1 MFDERRRQE
10 ALEELGILDT
20 PRDERVDRV
29 ARLAREMFG
38 VPMVS
43 VSLIDRDRQWRKTEI
58 GLGGAEAPRQD
69 SFCDYTV
76 RQDRTVIIED
86 ASTTA
91 DFADNPF
98 VTGDPHLR
106 FYAGH
111 PLHAPGGEPIGTLCV
126 LDTVPHTLTEAQGA
140 LLRDLA
146 FWVQSELANDAEFD
160 HAAVIQR
167 ALRPRTHPEVDG
179 YTIAGGAASRGRLA
193 GDFYDL
199 SEHDGALRITLAD
212 AMGKG
217 TGPALVAATVRASLR
232 TAPDRTIV
240 EAVADADRLLEED
253 LADTSMFVTAVHAE
267 LQPVSGELQVIDAGH
282 SLAFVLREDGSWEH
296 LRSTSLPLGMG
307 IGLETAEVREPRLT
321 VLSPGDAFVCCSD
334 GLLDVLDPED
344 PFGHVARVL
353 STLGPDG
360 AIHEAVSL
368 ASDERATD
376 DITVVVVRRDR

>member
-29 ARLAREMFG
+29 ARLAKEMFG

-43 VSLIDRDRQWRKTEI
+43 VSLLDRDRQWRKTEI
-58 GLGGAEAPRQD
+58 GLGGSEAPRQD

-76 RQDRTVIIED
+76 SQDRTIVVED
-86 ASTTA
+86 ALTT
-91 DFADNPF
+91 DIFADNPF
-98 VTGDPHLR
+98 VVGDPHLR

-126 LDTVPHTLTEAQGA
+126 LDTVPHTLSEAQRG

-167 ALRPRTHPEVDG
+167 ALRPQTHPEIPG
-179 YTIAGGAASRGRLA
+179 YTIAGGAVSRGRLA

-199 SEHDGALRITLAD
+199 RMHRGALRITLAD

-217 TGPALVAATVRASLR
+217 TGPALVAASVRASLR
-232 TAPDRTIV
+232 TAPDRSIT
-240 EAVADADRLLEED
+240 EAIADADRLLEED
-253 LADTSMFVTAVHAE
+253 LADTAMFVTAVHAE
-267 LQPVSGELQVIDAGH
+267 LQPETGELQVIDAGH
-282 SLAFVLREDGSWEH
+282 SLAFILRADGSWEH

-307 IGLETAEVREPRLT
+307 MGLQPPEEREPRTTRLEK
-321 VLSPGDAFVCCSD
+321 GDAFVCCSD
-334 GLLDVLDPED
+334 GLLDVLDPDD
-344 PFGHVARVL
+344 PYAHVYRVL
-353 STLGPDG
+353 TTLGPDG
-360 AIHEAVSL
+360 AIREALSL

-376 DITVVVVRRDR
+376 DITVVVVRREP

>member
-29 ARLAREMFG
+29 ARLAKEMFG

-43 VSLIDRDRQWRKTEI
+43 VSLLDRDRQWRKSEI
-58 GLGGAEAPRQD
+58 GLGGSEAPRQD

-76 RQDRTVIIED
+76 SQDRTVIVED
-86 ASTTA
+86 ALATEI
-91 DFADNPF
+91 FADNPF
-98 VTGDPHLR
+98 VVGDPHLR

-126 LDTVPHTLTEAQGA
+126 LDTVPHTLSDAQRG

-146 FWVQSELANDAEFD
+146 FWVQSELANDAELD

-167 ALRPRTHPEVDG
+167 ALRPQDHPDVPG
-179 YTIAGGAASRGRLA
+179 YTIAGGAVSRGRLA

-199 SEHDGALRITLAD
+199 RIHDGRLRITLAD

-217 TGPALVAATVRASLR
+217 TGPALVAASVRASLR
-232 TAPDRTIV
+232 TAPDRTIT
-240 EAVADADRLLEED
+240 EAIADADRLLEED

-267 LQPVSGELQVIDAGH
+267 LQPETGDLQVIDAGH
-282 SLAFVLREDGSWEH
+282 SLAFILRADGSWEH

-307 IGLETAEVREPRLT
+307 MGLEPPEVREPRSTRLEK
-321 VLSPGDAFVCCSD
+321 GDAFVCCSD
-334 GLLDVLDPED
+334 GLLDVLDPDD
-344 PFGHVARVL
+344 PYAHVYRVL
-353 STLGPDG
+353 TALGPDG
-360 AIHEAVSL
+360 AIREALSL

-376 DITVVVVRRDR
+376 DITVVVVRREP

>member
-29 ARLAREMFG
+29 ARLAKEMFG

-58 GLGGAEAPRQD
+58 GLGGSEAPRQD

-86 ASTTA
+86 ATTT
-91 DFADNPF
+91 DIFADNPF
-98 VTGDPHLR
+98 VIGDPHLR

-126 LDTVPHTLTEAQGA
+126 LDTKPHTLTEAQLG

-146 FWVQSELANDAEFD
+146 FWVQAELANDAELD
-160 HAAVIQR
+160 HAAVIQS
-167 ALRPRTHPEVDG
+167 ALRPHRHPEVPG
-179 YTIAGGAASRGRLA
+179 YTIAGGAVSRGRLA

-199 SEHDGALRITLAD
+199 GIHRGALRITLAD

-217 TGPALVAATVRASLR
+217 TGPALIAASVRASLR
-232 TAPDRTIV
+232 TARDRSLA
-240 EAVADADRLLEED
+240 EAIAEADRLLEED
-253 LADTSMFVTAVHAE
+253 LADTAMFVTAVHAE
-267 LQPVSGELQVIDAGH
+267 LQPETGDLEVIDAGH
-282 SLAFVLREDGSWEH
+282 SLAFILRADGSWEH

-307 IGLETAEVREPRLT
+307 MGLQPPESREPRYTRLG
-321 VLSPGDAFVCCSD
+321 PGDSFVCCSD
-334 GLLDVLDPED
+334 GLLDVLDPDD
-344 PFGHVARVL
+344 PYGHVYRVL
-353 STLGPDG
+353 TTLGPDG
-360 AIHEAVSL
+360 AIREALNL
-368 ASDERATD
+368 ASDDRATD
-376 DITVVVVRRDR
+376 DITVVVVRRNP

>member
-1 MFDERRRQE
+1 MFDERRRQQ

-29 ARLAREMFG
+29 ARLAKEMFG

-43 VSLIDRDRQWRKTEI
+43 VSLLDRDRQWRKSEI
-58 GLGGAEAPRQD
+58 GLGGSEAPRQD

-86 ASTTA
+86 ALDT
-91 DFADNPF
+91 DIFADNPF
-98 VTGDPHLR
+98 VVGDPHLR

-126 LDTVPHTLTEAQGA
+126 LDTVPHTLDEAQRG

-146 FWVQSELANDAEFD
+146 FWVQSELANDAELD

-167 ALRPRTHPEVDG
+167 ALRPQTHPEVPG
-179 YTIAGGAASRGRLA
+179 YTIAGGAVSRGRLA

-199 SEHDGALRITLAD
+199 TLHKGALRITLAD

-232 TAPDRTIV
+232 TAPDRTIT
-240 EAVADADRLLEED
+240 EAIADADRILEED

-267 LQPVSGELQVIDAGH
+267 LQPETGDLQVIDAGH
-282 SLAFVLREDGSWEH
+282 SLAFILRADGSWEH

-307 IGLETAEVREPRLT
+307 MGLEPPEEREPRATRLE
-321 VLSPGDAFVCCSD
+321 PGDAFVCCSD
-334 GLLDVLDPED
+334 GLLDVLDPDD
-344 PFGHVARVL
+344 PYAHVYRVL
-353 STLGPDG
+353 TTLGPDG
-360 AIHEAVSL
+360 AIREALRL
-368 ASDERATD
+368 AYDDRATD
-376 DITVVVVRRDR
+376 DITVVVVRREP